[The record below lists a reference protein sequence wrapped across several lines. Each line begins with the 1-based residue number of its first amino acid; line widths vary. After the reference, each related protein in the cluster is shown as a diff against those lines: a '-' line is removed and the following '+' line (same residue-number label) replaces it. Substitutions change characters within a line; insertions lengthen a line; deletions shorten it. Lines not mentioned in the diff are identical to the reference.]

1 MKATVLT
8 KETIL
13 DNQVTDRKFPKFR
26 VGDTIEV
33 GALIKEGN
41 KERIQIFKGDV
52 ISMHRKGIATTFTVR
67 KLSADGVFVE
77 RIFPYYSPLIST
89 IAIIKEGDVRRA
101 RLYYLR
107 DKVGRGARIK
117 EMVLTKEQKEKRAA
131 QASN

>member
-8 KETIL
+8 KETVL
-13 DNQVTDRKFPKFR
+13 DNQVKDRKFPEFR

-33 GALIKEGN
+33 GTVVKEGN

-52 ISMHRKGIATTFTVR
+52 IAKHRNGIASTFTIR

-77 RIFPYYSPLIST
+77 RIFPYYSPLVST
-89 IAIIKEGDVRRA
+89 ITLVKEGDVRRA

-117 EMVLTKEQKEKRAA
+117 EMVLTKEQKEQRAT